1 MMNGD
6 LNTIFTKLLSENDA
20 LSDLVTD
27 DLIQFGTYVGGQLDI
42 LRECYI
48 AFCQNQESYV
58 YQAFLGALSK

>member
-1 MMNGD
+1 MNED

-48 AFCQNQESYV
+48 AFCQNKESYI